1 MIEELLKPGK
11 ENAISTEA
19 LLAMIGATNA
29 RELRLIVARERK
41 AGAVILFSCSGGYYL
56 PGSPAEVAEFIR
68 TEDKKARSI
77 MRALKSARRYMKQT
91 QTEGQLTITE

>member
-11 ENAISTEA
+11 ENAVSTEA

-41 AGAVILFSCSGGYYL
+41 AGAVILSSCSSGYYL